1 MLNDYFTGSVSQL
14 IERARLL
21 RAKVPRD
28 LPRDYD
34 TLAQACREK
43 LNDLLVQ
50 LRSLLEEPMYREDR
64 YQPERLRLF
73 KRLVADLD
81 IIETVGIAALDRA
94 KDDDHKLNDL
104 LERIAREIRYPL
116 VTPVVTTLSQQYF
129 HIMTELNL
137 LCVPLTEGRFLLHLP
152 DLYHELA
159 HPLLIE
165 KDDPIVEPIQIAL
178 FNAIR
183 DALEYVAGEL
193 TKEDRRRGPEQPR
206 FMLLRW
212 EIAWVKYW
220 MVEFFC
226 DLFAVYTLGPAFV
239 WAHLHLTAKRGEDP
253 FAVPVLSLSSH
264 PADDARM
271 RVMLRALSV
280 SGYSTE
286 ATTIKRRWR
295 ELLMQA
301 SAKPEPEYHRCFPE
315 DLLTRVAE
323 YARVGVEAIGCRL
336 AKPTI
341 SDPIHSALNAAWDE
355 FWRDPEGFVDWEK
368 QSVARLM
375 P

>member
-1 MLNDYFTGSVSQL
+1 
-14 IERARLL
+14 
-21 RAKVPRD
+21 
-28 LPRDYD
+28 
-34 TLAQACREK
+34 
-43 LNDLLVQ
+43 
-50 LRSLLEEPMYREDR
+50 
-64 YQPERLRLF
+64 
-73 KRLVADLD
+73 
-81 IIETVGIAALDRA
+81 
-94 KDDDHKLNDL
+94 
-104 LERIAREIRYPL
+104 
-116 VTPVVTTLSQQYF
+116 
-129 HIMTELNL
+129 
-137 LCVPLTEGRFLLHLP
+137 
-152 DLYHELA
+152 
-159 HPLLIE
+159 
-165 KDDPIVEPIQIAL
+165 
-178 FNAIR
+178 
-183 DALEYVAGEL
+183 
-193 TKEDRRRGPEQPR
+193 
-206 FMLLRW
+206 MLLRW

-239 WAHLHLTAKRGEDP
+239 WAHLHLTAKRGEGP

-280 SGYSTE
+280 SGYSAE
-286 ATTIKRRWR
+286 ATTIEGRWR
-295 ELLMQA
+295 ELIMQA

-341 SDPIHSALNAAWDE
+341 SDPIHSALNAAWNE

-368 QSVARLM
+368 ESVARLM